1 MDFDSLRRLDIVD
14 AHIHLPF
21 PSLGADLESTL
32 NEMHIGT
39 VNLVSTP
46 DPKEIS
52 HNPAVIAYKAAH
64 PQTTFISGGL
74 DHFSV
79 QAYPTDMPLAFVDQV
94 NAMVTAGFDGLK
106 LLESKPIAR
115 KLINIPLDGP
125 IYAPMWAAV
134 EELGIPVVW
143 HVADPEEFWD
153 RERCP
158 QWVFDSGWFYGDG
171 TYPLKEELNHEVEN
185 VLTRYPGLKVIL
197 AHFFFLS
204 ADLNRAAAF
213 LDAHP
218 NACFDLTPGSEM
230 YFNFSANLDAA
241 HEFFSRYQDRILFG
255 TDIGASAV
263 GKPGT
268 SLDHA
273 ETLGRTFV
281 VRAFL
286 ERAGKIEIPDGVK
299 HWRRP
304 NKELQGLNLPDAI
317 LSKIYQA
324 NFSHLYGNSP
334 KALNLPKAVEMIAS
348 QASVLDT
355 LAGKAVEST
364 ARQVYHQFTP

>member
-14 AHIHLPF
+14 SHIHLPF
-21 PSLGADLESTL
+21 PSLGADLERAL

-39 VNLVSTP
+39 INLVSTP

-64 PQTTFISGGL
+64 PQTAYISGGL

-79 QAYPTDMPLAFVDQV
+79 QAHPTEIPQAFADQV
-94 NAMVTAGFDGLK
+94 RAMHAAGFDGLK

-115 KLINIPLDGP
+115 KMINIPLDGP

-134 EELGIPVVW
+134 EELGMPVVW

-153 RERCP
+153 RDRCP
-158 QWVFDSGWFYGDG
+158 QWVLDSGWFYGDG
-171 TYPLKEELNHEVEN
+171 SYPLKEELNSEVEN
-185 VLTRYPGLKVIL
+185 VLTRHPHLKVIL

-241 HEFFSRYQDRILFG
+241 RTFFTRYQDRIIFG
-255 TDIGASAV
+255 TDIGASVV

-268 SLDHA
+268 PLDRA

-281 VRAFL
+281 VRACL
-286 ERAGKIEIPDGVK
+286 ENAGKIEIPDGVK

-304 NKELQGLNLPDAI
+304 NQEIQGLAFPDAI
-317 LSKIYQA
+317 LNKIYHD
-324 NFSHLYGNSP
+324 NFTHLYGETP
-334 KALNLPKAVEMIAS
+334 KPLNLPKAIEMIAF
-348 QASVLDT
+348 QASVLDAM
-355 LAGKAVEST
+355 AGKPVEST
-364 ARQVYHQFTP
+364 ARQVYTQLIS